1 MKSRK
6 VADNFG
12 VEFFDVDLSEITDEE
27 LTTVQEAQNRHGV
40 VFFRDQNLDCDQ
52 HIRFARRFGS
62 IVVNR
67 FFEKVDGYEEI
78 AMVRKEPH
86 HGTVVGENWHT
97 DHSYDQAPALGS
109 ILYAKEVP
117 SVGGDTLFVNTC
129 LAYASLSDGLK
140 FTLENLN
147 AIHGSE
153 HVFSKDAVEGFEPN
167 EDRFH
172 NFDQAIQE
180 NSHPVVIVHPNS
192 GRKSLY
198 INPLFTLGFEGWT
211 REESAPLLNYLC
223 EHSLKPE
230 FQLRY
235 RWSKDSIAFWDNRA
249 TWHQAQNDYPTERR
263 IMHRITLEGC
273 ELEGVGAR

>member
-27 LTTVQEAQNRHGV
+27 LATVQEAQNWHGV

-52 HIRFARRFGS
+52 HIRLARRFGS

-129 LAYASLSDGLK
+129 LAYESLSDGLK

-153 HVFSKDAVEGFEPN
+153 HVFSKDAVK
-167 EDRFH
+167 
-172 NFDQAIQE
+172 A
-180 NSHPVVIVHPNS
+180 
-192 GRKSLY
+192 L
-198 INPLFTLGFEGWT
+198 NPM
-211 REESAPLLNYLC
+211 
-223 EHSLKPE
+223 KI
-230 FQLRY
+230 
-235 RWSKDSIAFWDNRA
+235 DSIISI
-249 TWHQAQNDYPTERR
+249 RR
-263 IMHRITLEGC
+263 SRKIVTRL
-273 ELEGVGAR
+273 

>member
-12 VEFFDVDLSEITDEE
+12 LEFFDVDLSEITEQE
-27 LTTVQEAQNRHGV
+27 LITVQQAQNLHGV
-40 VFFRDQNLDCDQ
+40 VFFRDQDLDCDQ
-52 HIRFARRFGS
+52 HIQFAKRFGKV
-62 IVVNR
+62 VVNR
-67 FFEKVDGYEEI
+67 FFEKVDGYDEI

-109 ILYAKEVP
+109 ILYAREVP
-117 SVGGDTLFVNTC
+117 SVGGDTLFVNTY
-129 LAYASLSDGLK
+129 LAYEALSDGLK

-147 AIHGSE
+147 AVHGSD
-153 HVFSKDAVEGFEPN
+153 HVFSKTAVRGIEPN

-180 NSHPVVIVHPNS
+180 NVHPVVIVHPNS

-223 EHSLKPE
+223 EHSLKSE

-235 RWSKDSIAFWDNRA
+235 RWHTDSIAFWDNRA

-273 ELEGVGAR
+273 ELEGIGGC